1 MATVTQLL
9 TGSALCPMIGVIIL
23 KDLESGAVFP
33 VLGTELYA
41 YFFGGVILFL
51 FLVWV
56 L

>member
-1 MATVTQLL
+1 MATVTQPF

-33 VLGTELYA
+33 VLGTELFPW
-41 YFFGGVILFL
+41 FFGRVILFL
-51 FLVWV
+51 FLDWV